1 MRSKLEKLVN
11 PAEIDEAVVIE
22 HEELGQID
30 LDEELGSLDE
40 EYDDEEYDD

>member
-11 PAEIDEAVVIE
+11 PAEIDGAVVIE

-40 EYDDEEYDD
+40 EYDEEYDD